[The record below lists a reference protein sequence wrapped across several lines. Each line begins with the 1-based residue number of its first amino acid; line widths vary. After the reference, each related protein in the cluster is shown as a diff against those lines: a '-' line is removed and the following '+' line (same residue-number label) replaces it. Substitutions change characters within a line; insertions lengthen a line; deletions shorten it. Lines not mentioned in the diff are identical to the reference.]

1 MNSQVARQLQTLR
14 LQLEM
19 TFVGVDDKYVPP
31 EFIPADQLP
40 VGPERVRLDIVQ
52 AVAGLPALAST
63 VGLAAQ
69 ALSDARVMMM
79 GATRAA
85 QDLLGRKGQL
95 GFVKKAVSA
104 TEREV
109 SDAVQ
114 ILTRLAS
121 SLEKHRTALKQVSN
135 RADARKWTTR

>member
-1 MNSQVARQLQTLR
+1 MTRTALLKLEELR

-19 TFVGVDDKYVPP
+19 TFAGADDKYVPP
-31 EFIPADQLP
+31 EFVPADQLP
-40 VGPERVRLDIVQ
+40 VGPERFRSDVART
-52 AVAGLPALAST
+52 VAGIPALAST

-69 ALSDARVMMM
+69 TLSDARAMLV
-79 GATRAA
+79 GATREA
-85 QDLLGRKGQL
+85 QDLLGRKQQL

-114 ILTRLAS
+114 VLTRLTS
-121 SLEKHRTALKQVSN
+121 SLEKHRAALKQVSD
-135 RADARKWTTR
+135 RADARKWTR